1 MRTAV
6 TIVLAAALAGCGT
19 PDTEKGDNNGDT
31 ETRPATQP
39 AAQAAS
45 AAPDLT
51 KLEVGEEVTLFNG
64 TDLTGWR
71 LVKEIF
77 FDRPGPVT
85 VKDGNLVL
93 GKGEDLTGVA
103 WKGPVLRDG
112 YEISFE
118 ARRVEGMDFFCGF
131 TFPVGTGDL
140 TLILGGWGGCVI
152 GLTAIDSFSAAENE
166 TTRSRE
172 FELKKWYPVRVR
184 VADDSIQVFLEG
196 EKIIDQERTGHQF
209 EVWPQ
214 MEEARPLSFS
224 TYATVG
230 EYRNIVYKR
239 LTD

>member
-6 TIVLAAALAGCGT
+6 TIVLAAALAGCT
-19 PDTEKGDNNGDT
+19 EPDTGKVDKSGGPET
-31 ETRPATQP
+31 QPATRPANP
-39 AAQAAS
+39 
-45 AAPDLT
+45 APDLT
-51 KLEVGEEVTLFNG
+51 KLAVGEEVKLFNG

-85 VKDGNLVL
+85 VKDGNLSL

-112 YEISFE
+112 YEVSFE

-131 TFPVGTGDL
+131 TFPVGKGDL

-172 FELKKWYPVRVR
+172 FKLKKWYPVRVR
-184 VADDSIQVFLEG
+184 VADDRIRVFLEG